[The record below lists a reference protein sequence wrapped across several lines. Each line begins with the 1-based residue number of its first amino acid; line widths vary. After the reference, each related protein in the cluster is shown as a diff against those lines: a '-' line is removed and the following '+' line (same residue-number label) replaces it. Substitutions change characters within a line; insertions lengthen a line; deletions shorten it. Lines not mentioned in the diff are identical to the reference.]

1 MRNGSLLLIIILS
14 AALFGAATD
23 VVAQLPALPSGVTKW
38 DASHKNSLKG
48 STTFFQNFEMEVLA
62 AKPND
67 NRKDATVSADHE
79 ELIILKE
86 GNLDMSIGGDHRV
99 LGPGSIAFILP
110 MGKYSYAGSGN
121 TAAIFYRLK
130 FKSKSP
136 LDEQRGKANGESFM
150 VDWKDLEMKK
160 NERGG
165 RRDFFNRP
173 TSTCQKYEMHV
184 TTLNEGLPS
193 HPPHTHA
200 EEEIILMISGNGT
213 MEIAGKYYNTAPG
226 DLVFVASNELHGIK
240 NTGKGQCEYFAFQ
253 WK

>member
-1 MRNGSLLLIIILS
+1 MIIILS
-14 AALFGAATD
+14 AALFGAATY
-23 VVAQLPALPSGVTKW
+23 VVQLPALHSGVTKW
-38 DASHKNSLKG
+38 DASHKNSLKR
-48 STTFFQNFEMEVLA
+48 STTFFENFEMEVLA

-67 NRKDATVSADHE
+67 NRQATVSTDHE
-79 ELIILKE
+79 ELIIVKE
-86 GNLDMSIGGDHRV
+86 GNLDMSIDGDHRV

-110 MGKYSYAGSGN
+110 MGKYSYAVSGN

-130 FKSKSP
+130 FNSKSP
-136 LDEQRGKANGESFM
+136 LDEQRGKAHGGSFM